1 MSITP
6 KPSPPTPE
14 RAQVGIRLEKRLTKV
29 LKGLA
34 EYLDV
39 SLNVL
44 VESILLHAVAADDQV
59 MQPPWRSRK
68 SRLVCANLMDVY
80 GLQGDELADL
90 ALLGLELDRESP
102 HGQLLLALRQG
113 RDDLALNLLNGQPEL
128 KNAIDAQGFPVVISA
143 ARIDSIP
150 LLQWCL
156 SNGVDPETKDQAYE
170 DTAVGWAVFY
180 GNERSVRFL
189 IERGVFL
196 SNRDNEGFT
205 PLANAR
211 RGALG
216 QLAKFGV
223 SAPASAFVPLIALL
237 EEQGAT
243 T

>member
-1 MSITP
+1 MSH
-6 KPSPPTPE
+6 PTAAE

-44 VESILLHAVAADDQV
+44 VESILLHAVASDDGII
-59 MQPPWRSRK
+59 QPPWRSRK

-80 GLQGDELADL
+80 GLQDDDLADL
-90 ALLGLELDRESP
+90 ALLGVVADRASP
-102 HGQLLLALRQG
+102 QGQLFLALRQG
-113 RDDLALNLLNGQPEL
+113 RDDQALAILSEHPEL
-128 KNAIDAQGFPVVISA
+128 KHAIDAQGFPVIISA

-156 SNGVDPETKDQAYE
+156 ANGVDAESKDEAYE

-180 GNERSVRFL
+180 GNARSATYL
-189 IERGVFL
+189 ADRGVNL
-196 SNRDNEGFT
+196 CNRDNEGFT

-211 RGALG
+211 RGAQG

-223 SAPASAFVPLIALL
+223 RAPASAFQPLIALL
-237 EEQGAT
+237 EERGAQE
-243 T
+243 

>member
-1 MSITP
+1 MPQTLP
-6 KPSPPTPE
+6 DGPE

-44 VESILLHAVAADDQV
+44 VESILLHAVASDDSII
-59 MQPPWRSRK
+59 QPPWRSRK

-80 GLQGDELADL
+80 GLQDDDLADL
-90 ALLGLELDRESP
+90 TLLGVVADRASP
-102 HGQLLLALRQG
+102 QGRLFVALRQG
-113 RDDLALNLLNGQPEL
+113 RDDQALAILQEQPEL
-128 KNAIDAQGFPVVISA
+128 KGSVDAQGFPVIISA

-150 LLQWCL
+150 LLEWCL
-156 SNGVDPETKDQAYE
+156 ANGVDPETKDEAYE

-180 GNERSVRFL
+180 GNARSAAYL
-189 IERGVFL
+189 AERGVHL
-196 SNRDNEGFT
+196 SNCDNEGFT

-216 QLAKFGV
+216 QLVKFGV
-223 SAPASAFVPLIALL
+223 RAPSSAFQPLITLL
-237 EEQGAT
+237 ESRGAQL
-243 T
+243 